1 MQTEQDAAWNA
12 AHEQIDAAMKA
23 QYPDYPVI
31 ALERSFDEI
40 CEDSRIAVSDSD
52 AAAWR
57 IGDNAVE
64 VLARFNELTLADY
77 AREIGKPKG
86 TVAEYRQMSAMYNPR
101 LRSEIADQCPN
112 ITRSHMRKVLFMH
125 DPDKARWAV
134 EKASDRGWTV
144 DQFGYILKR
153 YKRLKGIGRAAPP
166 KPVVQT
172 FEVDNDFVI
181 QPVAER
187 RRYQDILAKHPD
199 AITQIVVTW
208 TPDARGRGHA
218 VAAVRLA
225 KVNRTLPKQK

>member
-64 VLARFNELTLADY
+64 VLARFNALTLADY

-86 TVAEYRQMSAMYNPR
+86 TIAEYRQMSAYF
-101 LRSEIADQCPN
+101 DQTARAELTDTCPN
-112 ITRSHMRKVLFMH
+112 VTRSHMRKVLSIK
-125 DPDKARWAV
+125 DRAV
-134 EKASDRGWTV
+134 GRAFVEHCSLRSWTV

-166 KPVVQT
+166 KPVTAT
-172 FEVDNDFVI
+172 FEAGYDRNGIYLTTTEDGY
-181 QPVAER
+181 ALER
-187 RRYQDILAKHPD
+187 LMIDHP
-199 AITQIVVTW
+199 AATLQIVVTW
-208 TPDARGRGHA
+208 TPDARA
-218 VAAVRLA
+218 
-225 KVNRTLPKQK
+225 